1 MKEGRK
7 KVRKETHTYTDVHTL
22 RKQIITQ
29 EHPHNLKQ
37 VHKDDCCHGPDNGKI
52 LSQHLAKPRDAVQLI
67 SGTACSWISLSL
79 LEDDSLGGKHH

>member
-52 LSQHLAKPRDAVQLI
+52 LSQHLAKPRDVVQLI
-67 SGTACSWISLSL
+67 SGTACSLISLSL
-79 LEDDSLGGKHH
+79 LEDDSLGEKHH